1 MFLFVDGVPVVLD
14 FDRVEFSF
22 YKAFITRFPEANVSI
37 SQWRGSYEYQIAYA
51 AIQLQVENGEMT
63 LEALDEVLGSIAKEN
78 EQIKRPAVLHSR
90 VSERFAEL
98 GFEATLR
105 VPDINTRGIVAIC
118 IDAPPAS
125 SELVATTIRDEL
137 WPAGQFLEGDIEYP
151 TAISNGQPVTI
162 RWTTPI
168 EGNANFRVTITRA
181 RGSQYPIETVE
192 EITGKFMTNY
202 SAQMGIGSDITPAT
216 YLTTVDLPWAA
227 AVAVEYDELGGEA
240 WATSVHTSAFNQ
252 RYAAK
257 LEPANV
263 VIL

>member
-14 FDRVEFSF
+14 FARVEYSF
-22 YKAFITRFPEANVSI
+22 YKAFITRFPEANISI

-78 EQIKRPAVLHSR
+78 KQIKRPAVLHSR

-105 VPDINTRGIVAIC
+105 VPDINTCGIVAIC
-118 IDAPPAS
+118 VDAPSAS
-125 SELVATTIRDEL
+125 FELVATTIRDEM
-137 WPAGQFLEGDIEYP
+137 WPAGQFLEGGIEYP

-162 RWTTPI
+162 RWTNPI
-168 EGNANFRVTITRA
+168 EGTANFHVTITRA

-192 EITGKFMTNY
+192 QITAKFMANY
-202 SAQMGIGSDITPAT
+202 EAQMGIGRDITPAT

-227 AVAVEYDELGGEA
+227 SVATKYDETGGEE
-240 WATSVHTSAFNQ
+240 WVTDVHLAAFNQ
-252 RYAAK
+252 RYSAK
-257 LEPANV
+257 LDPANV